1 MAVSG
6 GKIYV
11 VPLILRGCEV
21 AFVVFTS
28 WDSGWQIRRV
38 SICATSVLLSAP
50 VLSFQGEHTYH
61 NGSAALQFNEVIIGP
76 GITHIVG

>member
-11 VPLILRGCEV
+11 VPLTLRGCEV

-38 SICATSVLLSAP
+38 SICATLVLLPGP
-50 VLSFQGEHTYH
+50 VLGLQVEYTYH
-61 NGSAALQFNEVIIGP
+61 NGSAAL
-76 GITHIVG
+76 